1 MSAAGGAHFVHQFL
15 RAACIEVAAEQ
26 AADFG
31 SLGVEGSIR
40 ISGVS
45 CCDGLHYASLYLH
58 SQPG

>member
-40 ISGVS
+40 ISGSVM
-45 CCDGLHYASLYLH
+45 L
-58 SQPG
+58 